1 MTSLWNTLSTQ
12 AQDIIF
18 FAVLLLPL
26 LMCAAVLMRGY
37 APAPLVRALL
47 WRFRWANI
55 TFVLLIAISV
65 GVGIGLL
72 AQERGLRIGSAKA
85 ADKFDLVI
93 SAPGSDQT
101 MMLATVF
108 LQPTVTPL
116 LNGNTFAEVANHPRT
131 ESAAPLA
138 FGDSYQSHPVVGTT
152 ADFIKNL
159 TDDQIEGRMFETID
173 EAVVG
178 AEIDLPIGGH
188 FEPSHGVADSV
199 EGGHGF
205 NITVVGRMA
214 PTGSPWDYA
223 LIVPVESVWDTHG
236 LANGHAPNQS
246 HLGAPFD
253 PEFFPGTPAIIVKAD
268 SLVGNYQ
275 LQSQFNRDLET
286 MAFFPGGVLS
296 NLYRIMGDMR
306 QAMSIMA
313 LISQSLVAVSV
324 LLGMFILSR
333 LFARQLGLLRAIGA
347 PRRFVLSVVWS
358 YATVLV
364 TTGSLLGIGLGL
376 AASEVIGQIISE
388 RTQISVPTG
397 LRWSE
402 LHLVA
407 AFVSATSILSLI
419 PAASALR
426 GSILAALHA

>member
-12 AQDIIF
+12 AQDVLL
-18 FAVLLLPL
+18 FAALLLPL
-26 LMCAAVLMRGY
+26 LMCGAVLLRGY
-37 APAPLVRALL
+37 APAPLIRAML

-55 TFVLLIAISV
+55 IFVLLIAISV

-72 AQERGLRIGSAKA
+72 AEERGLRIGTAKA
-85 ADKFDLVI
+85 ADKFDLVV
-93 SAPGSDQT
+93 SAPGSDLT

-116 LNGNTFAEVANHPRT
+116 LDGGAFAEVANHPRT

-138 FGDSYQSHPVVGTT
+138 FGDSYQGHPVVGTT
-152 ADFIKNL
+152 ANFIKHL
-159 TDDQIEGRMFETID
+159 ADDQIEGRMFETID

-178 AEIDLPIGGH
+178 AKIDLPIGGH

-236 LANGHAPNQS
+236 LANGHAPDQT

-253 PEFFPGTPAIIVKAD
+253 PEYFPGTPAIIVKAD

-296 NLYRIMGDMR
+296 KLYRIMGDMR

-313 LISQSLVAVSV
+313 LISQILVAVSV

-358 YATVLV
+358 YATVMV
-364 TTGSLLGIGLGL
+364 ITGSLLGVGLGL

-426 GSILAALHA
+426 GSILAALRA